1 MMKHFSLF
9 LVKKA
14 LKSRLNIIIVAL
26 LAIVISIAFYMN
38 SRTAQK
44 LSLES
49 QIQSSIVKNE
59 QLIKENEDKLS
70 QTIDSESEEYQS
82 TKKNLELNQNQLEE
96 RKYILSLLEQQKW
109 KEAYALQAKYEEK
122 SFGRISKEPYSSAE
136 LKRAVYREW
145 KVYEALY
152 PLNIKAH
159 LLDFPT
165 YGIDQVVW
173 TLTIIIPTLFLI
185 SIIFMLTQLFT
196 DRFKDNLDTAKLLP
210 FSKVKF
216 AISSLGVGIGYVSI
230 VFLLICAISLFLG
243 LFNQG
248 LGTLEYPY
256 PIFDVAKQ
264 EIVLVKI
271 QDILFRSLALEFLVF
286 IVIVEV
292 VYLIS
297 FFFKQKTVALFISLI
312 SIGGLV
318 FGINVI
324 EPLQRVAHIIPFT
337 YLRSV
342 EILTGRLPQN
352 IQNAQLSGSMGLT
365 IIPIIM
371 IILFICIL
379 LLEKMKGLSIKN
391 FSNKL

>member
-1 MMKHFSLF
+1 MKHFSLF
-9 LVKKA
+9 LIKKA
-14 LKSRLNIIIVAL
+14 LKSRLNVIIVAL
-26 LAIVISIAFYMN
+26 LAIVISIAFYLN
-38 SRTAQK
+38 SRTAQS

-49 QIQSSIVKNE
+49 QLQSSIAKNE
-59 QLIKENEDKLS
+59 QLIKENEDNLAKE
-70 QTIDSESEEYQS
+70 TDSESEKYQF
-82 TKKNLELNQNQLEE
+82 TKNNLELNQNQLEK
-96 RKYILSLLEQQKW
+96 RKEILSLLEQQKW

-122 SFGRISKEPYSSAE
+122 IFGIISKEAHSSSE
-136 LKRAVYREW
+136 LKQAVYREW

-159 LLDFPT
+159 HLDFPT

-173 TLTIIIPTLFLI
+173 ILTTIIPTLFLI

-196 DRFKDNLDTAKLLP
+196 DRFKGNLDTAKLLP

-216 AISSLGVGIGYVSI
+216 AISSLGVGVGYVTI
-230 VFLLICAISLFLG
+230 VFIVICTISLFLG

-248 LGTLEYPY
+248 LGTLEYPF
-256 PIFDVAKQ
+256 PIFDLVKQ
-264 EIVLVKI
+264 EIVIVKI

-379 LLEKMKGLSIKN
+379 LLEKMNGLSIKN

>member
-1 MMKHFSLF
+1 MKHFSLF
-9 LVKKA
+9 LVKKVF
-14 LKSRLNIIIVAL
+14 KSRLNVIIVAL

-49 QIQSSIVKNE
+49 ELQSSIAKNE
-59 QLIKENEDKLS
+59 QLIKENEDNLARM
-70 QTIDSESEEYQS
+70 TDSESEKYQF
-82 TKKNLELNQNQLEE
+82 TKNNLELNQNQLEK
-96 RKYILSLLEQQKW
+96 RKEILSLLEQQKW
-109 KEAYALQAKYEEK
+109 KEAYALQAKYVEK
-122 SFGRISKEPYSSAE
+122 SFGRISKESYTSSE
-136 LKRAVYREW
+136 FKQAVYREW
-145 KVYEALY
+145 KVYEALS

-159 LLDFPT
+159 HLDFPT

-173 TLTIIIPTLFLI
+173 TLTTIIPTLFLI

-196 DRFKDNLDTAKLLP
+196 DRFKGNLDTAKLLP

-216 AISSLGVGIGYVSI
+216 TISSLGVGVVYVMAVFIAICGISI
-230 VFLLICAISLFLG
+230 ILG
-243 LFNQG
+243 VFNQG
-248 LGTLEYPY
+248 LGTLEYPF
-256 PIFDVAKQ
+256 PIFDLVKQ
-264 EIVLVKI
+264 EIVIVKI

-297 FFFKQKTVALFISLI
+297 FFFKQKTVSLFISLI
-312 SIGGLV
+312 SIVGFV
-318 FGINVI
+318 FGINAI
-324 EPLQRVAHIIPFT
+324 QPLQKVAHIIPFT

-342 EILTGRLPQN
+342 EVLTGRLPQN

-379 LLEKMKGLSIKN
+379 LLEKMNGLSIKN
-391 FSNKL
+391 FSNK

>member
-1 MMKHFSLF
+1 MKHFSLF
-9 LVKKA
+9 LVKKVF
-14 LKSRLNIIIVAL
+14 KSRLNVIIVAL

-49 QIQSSIVKNE
+49 ELQSSIAKNE
-59 QLIKENEDKLS
+59 QLIKENEDNLARM
-70 QTIDSESEEYQS
+70 TDSESEKYQF
-82 TKKNLELNQNQLEE
+82 TKNNLELNQNQLEK
-96 RKYILSLLEQQKW
+96 RKEILSLLEQQKW
-109 KEAYALQAKYEEK
+109 KEAYYLQAKYEEK
-122 SFGRISKEPYSSAE
+122 SFGRISKEAHSSAE
-136 LKRAVYREW
+136 LKQAVYSEW

-159 LLDFPT
+159 HLDFPT

-173 TLTIIIPTLFLI
+173 TLTTIIPTLFLI

-196 DRFKDNLDTAKLLP
+196 DRFKGNLDNAKLLP

-216 AISSLGVGIGYVSI
+216 AISSLGVGVVYVMAVFIAICGISI
-230 VFLLICAISLFLG
+230 ILG
-243 LFNQG
+243 VFNQG
-248 LGTLEYPY
+248 LGTLEYPF
-256 PIFDVAKQ
+256 PIFDLVKQ
-264 EIVLVKI
+264 EIVIVKI

-365 IIPIIM
+365 IMPIIM

-379 LLEKMKGLSIKN
+379 LLEKMNGLSIKN
-391 FSNKL
+391 FSNK

>member
-1 MMKHFSLF
+1 MKHFSLF
-9 LVKKA
+9 LVKKVF
-14 LKSRLNIIIVAL
+14 KSRLNVIIVAL

-49 QIQSSIVKNE
+49 QIQSSFVKNE

-70 QTIDSESEEYQS
+70 QMTDTESEEYQFI
-82 TKKNLELNQNQLEE
+82 KKNLELKQNQLEE
-96 RKYILSLLEQQKW
+96 RKHILSLLEQQKW
-109 KEAYALQAKYEEK
+109 EEAYALQAKYEEK
-122 SFGRISKEPYSSAE
+122 YFGIISKESYASSE
-136 LKRAVYREW
+136 YKRAVYREW

-173 TLTIIIPTLFLI
+173 TLTTIIPTLFLI

-264 EIVLVKI
+264 EIVIVKI
-271 QDILFRSLALEFLVF
+271 QNILLESLGLEFLVF

-312 SIGGLV
+312 LIVGFV

-342 EILTGRLPQN
+342 EVLTGRLPQN

-379 LLEKMKGLSIKN
+379 LLEKMNGLSIKN
-391 FSNKL
+391 FSNK

>member
-1 MMKHFSLF
+1 MKHFSLF
-9 LVKKA
+9 LVKKVF
-14 LKSRLNIIIVAL
+14 KSRLNVIIVAL

-38 SRTAQK
+38 SRTAQS
-44 LSLES
+44 LSLEN
-49 QIQSSIVKNE
+49 QLQSRIVENE
-59 QLIKENEDKLS
+59 QMIKENEDTLS
-70 QTIDSESEEYQS
+70 KETDSESEKYQF
-82 TKKNLELNQNQLEE
+82 TKKNLELKQNQLEE
-96 RKYILSLLEQQKW
+96 RKHILSSLEQQKW
-109 KEAYALQAKYEEK
+109 KEAYYLQAKYEENI
-122 SFGRISKEPYSSAE
+122 FGIISKEAHSSAE
-136 LKRAVYREW
+136 LKQAVYREW

-159 LLDFPT
+159 HLDFPT

-173 TLTIIIPTLFLI
+173 ILTTIIPTLFLI

-196 DRFKDNLDTAKLLP
+196 DRFKGNLDTAKLLP

-216 AISSLGVGIGYVSI
+216 AISSLGVGVVYVMAVFIAICGISI
-230 VFLLICAISLFLG
+230 ILG
-243 LFNQG
+243 VFNQG
-248 LGTLEYPY
+248 LGTLEYPF
-256 PIFDVAKQ
+256 PIFDLVKQ
-264 EIVLVKI
+264 EIVIVKI

-297 FFFKQKTVALFISLI
+297 FFFKQKTVSLFISLI
-312 SIGGLV
+312 SIVGFV
-318 FGINVI
+318 FGINAI
-324 EPLQRVAHIIPFT
+324 QPLQKVAHIIPFT

-379 LLEKMKGLSIKN
+379 LLEKMNGLSIKN
-391 FSNKL
+391 FSNK

>member
-1 MMKHFSLF
+1 MKHFSLF

-14 LKSRLNIIIVAL
+14 LKSRLNVIIVVL
-26 LAIVISIAFYMN
+26 LTIVISIAFYMN
-38 SRTAQK
+38 SRTAQS
-44 LSLES
+44 LSLEN
-49 QIQSSIVKNE
+49 QLQSRIVENE
-59 QLIKENEDKLS
+59 QMIKENEDKLS
-70 QTIDSESEEYQS
+70 QTTDTESEEYQF
-82 TKKNLELNQNQLEE
+82 TKKNLELKQNQLEE
-96 RKYILSLLEQQKW
+96 RKEILSLLEQQKW
-109 KEAYALQAKYEEK
+109 EEAYYLQAKYEEK
-122 SFGRISKEPYSSAE
+122 IFGIISKEAHSSAE
-136 LKRAVYREW
+136 LKQAVYREW
-145 KVYEALY
+145 KVYEALS

-159 LLDFPT
+159 HLGFPT

-173 TLTIIIPTLFLI
+173 TLTTIIPTLFLI
-185 SIIFMLTQLFT
+185 SIIFILTQLFT

-216 AISSLGVGIGYVSI
+216 AISNLGVGIVYVMV
-230 VFLLICAISLFLG
+230 VFLAICGISLILG
-243 LFNQG
+243 IFNQG
-248 LGTLEYPY
+248 LGTLEYPF
-256 PIFDVAKQ
+256 PIFDLVKQ
-264 EIVLVKI
+264 EIVIVKI

-379 LLEKMKGLSIKN
+379 LLEKMNGLSIKN

>member
-1 MMKHFSLF
+1 MKHFSLF

-14 LKSRLNIIIVAL
+14 LKSRLNVIIVVL
-26 LAIVISIAFYMN
+26 LTIVISIAFYMN
-38 SRTAQK
+38 SRTAK
-44 LSLES
+44 NLSLES
-49 QIQSSIVKNE
+49 QIQSSIVENE
-59 QLIKENEDKLS
+59 QIIKENEDTLS
-70 QTIDSESEEYQS
+70 KETDSESEKYQFI
-82 TKKNLELNQNQLEE
+82 KKNLELKQNQLEE
-96 RKYILSLLEQQKW
+96 RKHILSLLEQQKW
-109 KEAYALQAKYEEK
+109 EEAYALQAKYEEK
-122 SFGRISKEPYSSAE
+122 YFGIISKESYASSE
-136 LKRAVYREW
+136 YKQAVYREW

-152 PLNIKAH
+152 PLNTKAH

-173 TLTIIIPTLFLI
+173 TLTTIIPTLFLI
-185 SIIFMLTQLFT
+185 SIIFILTQLFT
-196 DRFKDNLDTAKLLP
+196 DRFKGNLDTAKLLP

-216 AISSLGVGIGYVSI
+216 AISSFGVGVGYVTI
-230 VFLLICAISLFLG
+230 VFLVICAISLFLG

-264 EIVLVKI
+264 EIVIVKI
-271 QDILFRSLALEFLVF
+271 QNILLESLALEFLVF

-312 SIGGLV
+312 LIVGFV

-342 EILTGRLPQN
+342 EVLTGRLPQN
-352 IQNAQLSGSMGLT
+352 IQNAQLSGSMG
-365 IIPIIM
+365 IIVLPILI
-371 IILFICIL
+371 IILFVFIL
-379 LLEKMKGLSIKN
+379 LLEKVNG
-391 FSNKL
+391 FSFKKVSNQ

>member
-1 MMKHFSLF
+1 MKHFSLF
-9 LVKKA
+9 LVKKVF
-14 LKSRLNIIIVAL
+14 KSRLNVIIVAL

-38 SRTAQK
+38 SRTAQS
-44 LSLES
+44 LSLEN
-49 QIQSSIVKNE
+49 QLQSRIVENE
-59 QLIKENEDKLS
+59 QMIKENEDKLS
-70 QTIDSESEEYQS
+70 QTTDTESEEYQF
-82 TKKNLELNQNQLEE
+82 TKKNLELKQNQLEE
-96 RKYILSLLEQQKW
+96 RKHILSSLEQQKW
-109 KEAYALQAKYEEK
+109 EEAYYLQAKYEEK
-122 SFGRISKEPYSSAE
+122 IFGIISKESYASSE
-136 LKRAVYREW
+136 YKQAVYREW

-159 LLDFPT
+159 HLDFPT

-173 TLTIIIPTLFLI
+173 TLTTIIPTLFLI

-196 DRFKDNLDTAKLLP
+196 DRFKGSLDTAKLLP

-216 AISSLGVGIGYVSI
+216 AISSLGVGVVYVMG
-230 VFLLICAISLFLG
+230 VFLAICVISLILG
-243 LFNQG
+243 IFNQG

-264 EIVLVKI
+264 EIVIVKI
-271 QDILFRSLALEFLVF
+271 QNILLESLALEFLVF

-312 SIGGLV
+312 SIVGFV
-318 FGINVI
+318 FGINAI
-324 EPLQRVAHIIPFT
+324 QPLQKVAHIIPFT

-379 LLEKMKGLSIKN
+379 LLEKMNGLSIKN
-391 FSNKL
+391 FSNK

>member
-1 MMKHFSLF
+1 MKHFSLF

-14 LKSRLNIIIVAL
+14 LKSRLNVIIVVL
-26 LAIVISIAFYMN
+26 LTIVISIAFYMN
-38 SRTAQK
+38 SRTAQS

-49 QIQSSIVKNE
+49 QLQSIIVENE
-59 QLIKENEDKLS
+59 QMIKENEDTLS
-70 QTIDSESEEYQS
+70 KETDSESEKYQFI
-82 TKKNLELNQNQLEE
+82 KKNLELKQNQLEE
-96 RKYILSLLEQQKW
+96 RKHILSLLEQQKW
-109 KEAYALQAKYEEK
+109 EEAYYLQAKYEEK
-122 SFGRISKEPYSSAE
+122 NFGILSKESYASSE
-136 LKRAVYREW
+136 FKQAVYREW
-145 KVYEALY
+145 KVYEALS

-173 TLTIIIPTLFLI
+173 TLTTIIPTLFLI

-196 DRFKDNLDTAKLLP
+196 DRFKGNLDTAKLLP

-216 AISSLGVGIGYVSI
+216 AISSLGVGIVYIMG
-230 VFLLICAISLFLG
+230 VFLAICGISLILG
-243 LFNQG
+243 IFNQG

-256 PIFDVAKQ
+256 PIFDLVKQ
-264 EIVLVKI
+264 EIVIVKI
-271 QDILFRSLALEFLVF
+271 QDILFKSLALEFLVF

-297 FFFKQKTVALFISLI
+297 LFFKQKTVSLFISLI

-324 EPLQRVAHIIPFT
+324 EPLQKVAHIIPFT

-342 EILTGRLPQN
+342 EVLTGRLPQN
-352 IQNAQLSGSMGLT
+352 IQNVQLSGSMGLT
-365 IIPIIM
+365 VMPIFIL
-371 IILFICIL
+371 ILFVCIL
-379 LLEKMKGLSIKN
+379 LLEKINGLSVKN
-391 FSNKL
+391 IYNK

>member
-1 MMKHFSLF
+1 MKHFSLF
-9 LVKKA
+9 LVKKVF
-14 LKSRLNIIIVAL
+14 KSRLNVIIVAL

-49 QIQSSIVKNE
+49 QLQSNIVENE
-59 QLIKENEDKLS
+59 QMIKENEDTLS
-70 QTIDSESEEYQS
+70 KETDSESEKYQF
-82 TKKNLELNQNQLEE
+82 TKKNLELKQNQLEE
-96 RKYILSLLEQQKW
+96 RKHILSSLEQQKW
-109 KEAYALQAKYEEK
+109 EEAYYLQAKYEEK
-122 SFGRISKEPYSSAE
+122 NFGIISKESYASSE
-136 LKRAVYREW
+136 FKQAVYREW

-159 LLDFPT
+159 HLDFPT

-173 TLTIIIPTLFLI
+173 TLTTIIPTLFLI

-196 DRFKDNLDTAKLLP
+196 DRFKGSLDTAKLLP

-216 AISSLGVGIGYVSI
+216 AISSLGVGVVYVMG
-230 VFLLICAISLFLG
+230 VFLAICVISLILG
-243 LFNQG
+243 IFNQG

-264 EIVLVKI
+264 EIVIVKI
-271 QDILFRSLALEFLVF
+271 QNILLESLALEFLVF

-312 SIGGLV
+312 SIVGFV
-318 FGINVI
+318 FGINAI
-324 EPLQRVAHIIPFT
+324 QPLQKVAHIIPFT

-342 EILTGRLPQN
+342 EVLTGRLPQN

-379 LLEKMKGLSIKN
+379 LLEKMNGLSIKN
-391 FSNKL
+391 FSNK

>member
-1 MMKHFSLF
+1 MKHFSLF

-14 LKSRLNIIIVAL
+14 FKSRLNVIIFGL
-26 LAIVISIAFYMN
+26 LAIVISIAFYLN
-38 SRTAQK
+38 SRTAQN

-49 QIQSSIVKNE
+49 QLQSNIVKDE
-59 QLIKENEDKLS
+59 QMIKENEDTLS
-70 QTIDSESEEYQS
+70 KETDSESEKYQF
-82 TKKNLELNQNQLEE
+82 TKNNLELNQNKLEK
-96 RKYILSLLEQQKW
+96 RKEILSLLEQQKW
-109 KEAYALQAKYEEK
+109 KEAYYLQAKYEEK
-122 SFGRISKEPYSSAE
+122 IFGIISKEAHSSSE
-136 LKRAVYREW
+136 LKQAVYREW

-165 YGIDQVVW
+165 YSIDQVVW
-173 TLTIIIPTLFLI
+173 TLTTIIPTLFLI
-185 SIIFMLTQLFT
+185 SIIFILTQLFT
-196 DRFKDNLDTAKLLP
+196 DRFKGNLDTAKLLP

-216 AISSLGVGIGYVSI
+216 AISSLGVGVVYVMAVFIAICGISI
-230 VFLLICAISLFLG
+230 ILG
-243 LFNQG
+243 VFNQG
-248 LGTLEYPY
+248 LGTLEYPF
-256 PIFDVAKQ
+256 PIFDLVKQ
-264 EIVLVKI
+264 EIVIVKI
-271 QDILFRSLALEFLVF
+271 QDILFRSIVLEFLVF

-297 FFFKQKTVALFISLI
+297 FFFKQKTVSLSISLI
-312 SIGGLV
+312 SIVGFV

-324 EPLQRVAHIIPFT
+324 EPLQKVAHIIPFT

-352 IQNAQLSGSMGLT
+352 IHNAQLSGSMGLT

>member
-1 MMKHFSLF
+1 MKHFSLF
-9 LVKKA
+9 LVKKVF
-14 LKSRLNIIIVAL
+14 KSRLNVIIVAL

-49 QIQSSIVKNE
+49 QLQSRIAENE
-59 QLIKENEDKLS
+59 QLIKENEDNLAKM
-70 QTIDSESEEYQS
+70 TDSESEKYQF
-82 TKKNLELNQNQLEE
+82 TKTNLELNQNQLEK
-96 RKYILSLLEQQKW
+96 RKEILSLLEQQKW
-109 KEAYALQAKYEEK
+109 EEAYYLQAKYEEK
-122 SFGRISKEPYSSAE
+122 IFGRISKEAHSSAE
-136 LKRAVYREW
+136 LKQAVYSEW

-159 LLDFPT
+159 HLDFPT

-173 TLTIIIPTLFLI
+173 ILTTIIPTLFLI

-196 DRFKDNLDTAKLLP
+196 DRFKGNLDTAKLLP

-216 AISSLGVGIGYVSI
+216 AISSLGVGVVYVMAVFIAICGISI
-230 VFLLICAISLFLG
+230 ILG
-243 LFNQG
+243 VFNQG
-248 LGTLEYPY
+248 LGTLEYPF
-256 PIFDVAKQ
+256 PIFDLVKQ
-264 EIVLVKI
+264 EIVIVKI

-297 FFFKQKTVALFISLI
+297 FFFKQKTVSLFISLI
-312 SIGGLV
+312 SIVGFV
-318 FGINVI
+318 FGINAI
-324 EPLQRVAHIIPFT
+324 QPLQKVAHIIPFT

-379 LLEKMKGLSIKN
+379 LLEKMNGLSIKN
-391 FSNKL
+391 FSNK

>member
-1 MMKHFSLF
+1 MKHFSLF

-14 LKSRLNIIIVAL
+14 LKSRLNVIIVVL
-26 LAIVISIAFYMN
+26 LTIVISIAFYMN

-49 QIQSSIVKNE
+49 QLQSRIAENE
-59 QLIKENEDKLS
+59 QLIKENEDNLAKM
-70 QTIDSESEEYQS
+70 TDSESEKYQF
-82 TKKNLELNQNQLEE
+82 TKNNLELNQNQLEE
-96 RKYILSLLEQQKW
+96 RKHILSLLEQQKW
-109 KEAYALQAKYEEK
+109 EEAYYLQAKYEEK
-122 SFGRISKEPYSSAE
+122 IFGIISKEAHSSAE
-136 LKRAVYREW
+136 LKQAVYREW
-145 KVYEALY
+145 KVYEALS

-159 LLDFPT
+159 HLDFPT

-173 TLTIIIPTLFLI
+173 TLTTIIPTLFLI

-196 DRFKDNLDTAKLLP
+196 DRFKGNLDTAKFLP

-216 AISSLGVGIGYVSI
+216 AISSFGVGVGYVTI
-230 VFLLICAISLFLG
+230 VFLVICAISLFLG

-256 PIFDVAKQ
+256 PIFDIAKQ
-264 EIVLVKI
+264 EIVIVKI
-271 QDILFRSLALEFLVF
+271 QNILLESLALELLVF

-312 SIGGLV
+312 LIVGFV

-342 EILTGRLPQN
+342 EVLTGSLPQN
-352 IQNAQLSGSMGLT
+352 IHNAQLSGSMG
-365 IIPIIM
+365 IIIIHIIIM
-371 IILFICIL
+371 ILFSCIL
-379 LLEKMKGLSIKN
+379 LLEKINGFSIKK
-391 FSNKL
+391 FSNK

>member
-1 MMKHFSLF
+1 MKHFSLF

-14 LKSRLNIIIVAL
+14 FKSRLNVIIVAML
-26 LAIVISIAFYMN
+26 VIVISVAFYLN
-38 SRTAQK
+38 SRTAQN

-49 QIQSSIVKNE
+49 QLQSSIAQNE
-59 QLIKENEDKLS
+59 QMIKENEDNLAKM
-70 QTIDSESEEYQS
+70 TDSESEKYQV
-82 TKKNLELNQNQLEE
+82 TKNNLELNQNKLEK
-96 RKYILSLLEQQKW
+96 RKEILSLLEQQKW
-109 KEAYALQAKYEEK
+109 NEAYYLQAKYEEK
-122 SFGRISKEPYSSAE
+122 IFGRISKEAHSSAK
-136 LKRAVYREW
+136 LKQAVYSEW

-159 LLDFPT
+159 HLDFPT

-173 TLTIIIPTLFLI
+173 ILTTIIPTLFLI

-196 DRFKDNLDTAKLLP
+196 DRFKGNLDTAKLLP

-216 AISSLGVGIGYVSI
+216 AISSLGVGVVYVIAVFIAICGISI
-230 VFLLICAISLFLG
+230 ILG
-243 LFNQG
+243 VFNQG
-248 LGTLEYPY
+248 LGTLEYPF
-256 PIFDVAKQ
+256 PIFDLVKQ
-264 EIVLVKI
+264 EIVIVKI

-297 FFFKQKTVALFISLI
+297 FFFKQKTVSLFISLI
-312 SIGGLV
+312 SIVGFV
-318 FGINVI
+318 FGINAI
-324 EPLQRVAHIIPFT
+324 QPLQKVAHIIPFT

-379 LLEKMKGLSIKN
+379 LLEKMNGLSIKN
-391 FSNKL
+391 FSNK

>member
-1 MMKHFSLF
+1 MP
-9 LVKKA
+9 
-14 LKSRLNIIIVAL
+14 
-26 LAIVISIAFYMN
+26 
-38 SRTAQK
+38 
-44 LSLES
+44 
-49 QIQSSIVKNE
+49 KNE
-59 QLIKENEDKLS
+59 QLIKENEDNLAKI
-70 QTIDSESEEYQS
+70 TESESEKYQF
-82 TKKNLELNQNQLEE
+82 TKNNLELNQNQLEK
-96 RKYILSLLEQQKW
+96 RKEILSLLEQQKW
-109 KEAYALQAKYEEK
+109 KEAYDLQAKNEEK
-122 SFGRISKEPYSSAE
+122 NFGRISKEAHSSAE
-136 LKRAVYREW
+136 LKQAAYREW
-145 KVYEALY
+145 KVYEALS

-159 LLDFPT
+159 HLGFPT

-173 TLTIIIPTLFLI
+173 TLSTIIPTLFLI
-185 SIIFMLTQLFT
+185 SIVFMLTQLFT
-196 DRFKDNLDTAKLLP
+196 DRFKGKLDTTKLLP

-216 AISSLGVGIGYVSI
+216 AISSFGVGVGYVSI
-230 VFLLICAISLFLG
+230 VFLVICAISLFLG

-248 LGTLEYPY
+248 IGTLEYPY

-264 EIVLVKI
+264 EIVIVKI
-271 QDILFRSLALEFLVF
+271 QNILLESLALEFLVF

-312 SIGGLV
+312 LIVGFV

-342 EILTGRLPQN
+342 EVLTGSLPQN

-379 LLEKMKGLSIKN
+379 LLEKINGLSIKN
-391 FSNKL
+391 FSNK

>member
-14 LKSRLNIIIVAL
+14 LKSRLNVIIVAL
-26 LAIVISIAFYMN
+26 LVIVISIAFYLN
-38 SRTAQK
+38 SKTAQT

-49 QIQSSIVKNE
+49 QLQSRIAQNE
-59 QLIKENEDKLS
+59 QLIKENKDKLS
-70 QTIDSESEEYQS
+70 QITDTESEEYQF
-82 TKKNLELNQNQLEE
+82 TKNNLELKQNQLEE
-96 RKYILSLLEQQKW
+96 TKQILSFLEQQKW
-109 KEAYALQAKYEEK
+109 KEAYDLQAKYEK
-122 SFGRISKEPYSSAE
+122 KNFGIISKASYASSE
-136 LKRAVYREW
+136 FKQAVYREW
-145 KVYEALY
+145 KVYEALS

-159 LLDFPT
+159 HLDFPT

-173 TLTIIIPTLFLI
+173 TLVTIIPTLFLV

-196 DRFKDNLDTAKLLP
+196 DRFKGNLDTAKLLP

-216 AISSLGVGIGYVSI
+216 AISSFGVGVGYVSI
-230 VFLLICAISLFLG
+230 VFLVICAISLFLG

-248 LGTLEYPY
+248 LGTLEYPF
-256 PIFDVAKQ
+256 PIFDLVKQ
-264 EIVLVKI
+264 EIVIVKI

-297 FFFKQKTVALFISLI
+297 FFFKQKTVALFILLI

-342 EILTGRLPQN
+342 EVLTGSLPQN
-352 IQNAQLSGSMGLT
+352 IHNAQLSGSMG
-365 IIPIIM
+365 IIVLPILI
-371 IILFICIL
+371 IILFVFIL
-379 LLEKMKGLSIKN
+379 LLEKVNGLSVKN
-391 FSNKL
+391 ISSK

>member
-1 MMKHFSLF
+1 MKHFSLF
-9 LVKKA
+9 LVKKVF
-14 LKSRLNIIIVAL
+14 KSRLNVIIVPL

-49 QIQSSIVKNE
+49 ELQSSIAKNE
-59 QLIKENEDKLS
+59 QLIKENEDNLAKM
-70 QTIDSESEEYQS
+70 TDSESEKYQF
-82 TKKNLELNQNQLEE
+82 TKNNLELSQNQLEK
-96 RKYILSLLEQQKW
+96 RKEILSLLEQQKW
-109 KEAYALQAKYEEK
+109 KEAYALQAKHEEK
-122 SFGRISKEPYSSAE
+122 TFGIVSKEAHSSAE
-136 LKRAVYREW
+136 LKQAVYREW

-159 LLDFPT
+159 HLDFPT

-173 TLTIIIPTLFLI
+173 TLTTIIPTLFLI

-196 DRFKDNLDTAKLLP
+196 DRFKGNLDTAKLLP

-216 AISSLGVGIGYVSI
+216 AISSFGVGVGYVSI
-230 VFLLICAISLFLG
+230 VFLVICAISLFLG

-264 EIVLVKI
+264 EIVIVKI
-271 QDILFRSLALEFLVF
+271 QNILLESLVLEFLVF

-297 FFFKQKTVALFISLI
+297 FFFKQKTVSLFISLI
-312 SIGGLV
+312 LIVGFV

-324 EPLQRVAHIIPFT
+324 EPLQKVAHIIPFT

-342 EILTGRLPQN
+342 EVLTGSLPQN
-352 IQNAQLSGSMGLT
+352 IHNAQLSGSMG
-365 IIPIIM
+365 IIVLPILI
-371 IILFICIL
+371 IILFVFIL
-379 LLEKMKGLSIKN
+379 LLEKVNG
-391 FSNKL
+391 FSFKKVSNQ

>member
-14 LKSRLNIIIVAL
+14 LKSRLNVIIVAL

-49 QIQSSIVKNE
+49 QIQSSIVEKE

-70 QTIDSESEEYQS
+70 QTTDTESEEYQS
-82 TKKNLELNQNQLEE
+82 TKKNLELKQNQLEE
-96 RKYILSLLEQQKW
+96 RKHILSLLKQQNW
-109 KEAYALQAKYEEK
+109 KEAYNLQAKHEEK
-122 SFGRISKEPYSSAE
+122 TFGIISKEAHSSAE
-136 LKRAVYREW
+136 LKQAVYREW

-165 YGIDQVVW
+165 YGIDHVVW
-173 TLTIIIPTLFLI
+173 TLTTIIPTLFLI

-216 AISSLGVGIGYVSI
+216 AISSLGVGVGYVSI

-248 LGTLEYPY
+248 LGTFEYPY

-264 EIVLVKI
+264 EIVIVKI
-271 QDILFRSLALEFLVF
+271 QNILLESLALEFLVF

-312 SIGGLV
+312 LIVGFV

-352 IQNAQLSGSMGLT
+352 IQNAQLSGSMG
-365 IIPIIM
+365 IIVLPILI
-371 IILFICIL
+371 IILFVFIL
-379 LLEKMKGLSIKN
+379 LLEKVNG
-391 FSNKL
+391 FSFKKVSN

>member
-1 MMKHFSLF
+1 MKHFSLF

-14 LKSRLNIIIVAL
+14 LKSRLNVIIVAL
-26 LAIVISIAFYMN
+26 LAIVISIAFYLN
-38 SRTAQK
+38 GRTAQS

-49 QIQSSIVKNE
+49 QLQSSIAKNE
-59 QLIKENEDKLS
+59 QMIKENEDTLS
-70 QTIDSESEEYQS
+70 KETDSESEKYQF
-82 TKKNLELNQNQLEE
+82 TKNNLELNQNQLEK
-96 RKYILSLLEQQKW
+96 RKEILSLLEQQKW

-122 SFGRISKEPYSSAE
+122 SFGRISKEAHSSAE

-145 KVYEALY
+145 KIYEALS

-173 TLTIIIPTLFLI
+173 TLTTIIPTLFLI

-196 DRFKDNLDTAKLLP
+196 DRFKGNLDTAKLLP

-216 AISSLGVGIGYVSI
+216 AISSFGVGVGYVSI
-230 VFLLICAISLFLG
+230 VFLVICAISLFLG

-264 EIVLVKI
+264 EIVIVKI
-271 QDILFRSLALEFLVF
+271 QNILLESLALEFLVF

-297 FFFKQKTVALFISLI
+297 FFFKQKTVSLFISLI
-312 SIGGLV
+312 LIVGFV

-324 EPLQRVAHIIPFT
+324 EPLQKVAHIIPFT

-342 EILTGRLPQN
+342 EALTGRLPQN
-352 IQNAQLSGSMGLT
+352 IQNVQLSGSMGLT
-365 IIPIIM
+365 VMPIFIL
-371 IILFICIL
+371 ILFVCIL
-379 LLEKMKGLSIKN
+379 LLEKINALSEKN
-391 FSNKL
+391 IYNK

>member
-1 MMKHFSLF
+1 MKHFSLF

-14 LKSRLNIIIVAL
+14 LKSRLNVIIVAL

-70 QTIDSESEEYQS
+70 QTTDTESEEYQS
-82 TKKNLELNQNQLEE
+82 TKNNLDMNQNQLEE
-96 RKYILSLLEQQKW
+96 RKHILSLLEQQKW
-109 KEAYALQAKYEEK
+109 KEAYALQAKHEEK
-122 SFGRISKEPYSSAE
+122 TFGIVSKEAHSSAE
-136 LKRAVYREW
+136 LKQAVYREW
-145 KVYEALY
+145 KVYEALS

-159 LLDFPT
+159 HLGFPT

-173 TLTIIIPTLFLI
+173 TLGTIIPTLFLI

-196 DRFKDNLDTAKLLP
+196 DRFKGNLDTAKLLP

-216 AISSLGVGIGYVSI
+216 AISSFGVGVGYVTI
-230 VFLLICAISLFLG
+230 VFLVICAISLFLG

-264 EIVLVKI
+264 EIVIVKI
-271 QDILFRSLALEFLVF
+271 QNILLESLVLEFLVF

-312 SIGGLV
+312 LIVGFV

-342 EILTGRLPQN
+342 EVLTGSLPQN
-352 IQNAQLSGSMGLT
+352 IHNAQLSGSMG
-365 IIPIIM
+365 IIVLPILI
-371 IILFICIL
+371 IILFVFIL
-379 LLEKMKGLSIKN
+379 LLEKVNG
-391 FSNKL
+391 FSFKKVSNQ

>member
-1 MMKHFSLF
+1 MKHFSLF

-14 LKSRLNIIIVAL
+14 LKSRLNLIIVAL

-38 SRTAQK
+38 SRTAQN

-49 QIQSSIVKNE
+49 QLQSNIVKNE
-59 QLIKENEDKLS
+59 QMIKENEDTLS
-70 QTIDSESEEYQS
+70 KETDSESEKYQV
-82 TKKNLELNQNQLEE
+82 TKNNLEINQNQLEK
-96 RKYILSLLEQQKW
+96 RKEILSLLEQQKW

-122 SFGRISKEPYSSAE
+122 SFGIISKEAYSSAE
-136 LKRAVYREW
+136 LKQAVYREW
-145 KVYEALY
+145 KVYEALSS
-152 PLNIKAH
+152 LNIKAH
-159 LLDFPT
+159 HLDFPT

-173 TLTIIIPTLFLI
+173 TLGIIIPTLFLI

-196 DRFKDNLDTAKLLP
+196 DRFKGNLDTAKLLP

-216 AISSLGVGIGYVSI
+216 AISSLGVGVGYVTI
-230 VFLLICAISLFLG
+230 VFIVICTISLFLG

-256 PIFDVAKQ
+256 PIFDVVKQ
-264 EIVLVKI
+264 EIVIVKI
-271 QDILFRSLALEFLVF
+271 QDILLESLTLEFLVF

-297 FFFKQKTVALFISLI
+297 FFFKQKTVSLFISLI
-312 SIGGLV
+312 SIVGFV

-324 EPLQRVAHIIPFT
+324 EPLQKVAHIIPFT

-365 IIPIIM
+365 IMPIIM

-379 LLEKMKGLSIKN
+379 LLEKMNGLSIKN
-391 FSNKL
+391 FSNK

>member
-14 LKSRLNIIIVAL
+14 LKSRLNVIIVTL

-38 SRTAQK
+38 SRTAQS
-44 LSLES
+44 LSLEN
-49 QIQSSIVKNE
+49 QLQSRIVENE
-59 QLIKENEDKLS
+59 QMIKENEDTLS
-70 QTIDSESEEYQS
+70 KETDSESEKYQF
-82 TKKNLELNQNQLEE
+82 TKKNLELKQNQLEE
-96 RKYILSLLEQQKW
+96 RKHILSLLEQQKW
-109 KEAYALQAKYEEK
+109 KEAYYLQAKYEENI
-122 SFGRISKEPYSSAE
+122 FGIISKEAHSSAE
-136 LKRAVYREW
+136 LKQAVYREW

-159 LLDFPT
+159 HLDFPT

-173 TLTIIIPTLFLI
+173 ILTTIIPTLFLI

-196 DRFKDNLDTAKLLP
+196 DRFKGNLDTAKLLP

-216 AISSLGVGIGYVSI
+216 AISSLGVGVVYVMAVFIAICGISI
-230 VFLLICAISLFLG
+230 ILG
-243 LFNQG
+243 IFNQG
-248 LGTLEYPY
+248 LGTLEYPF
-256 PIFDVAKQ
+256 PIFDLVKQ
-264 EIVLVKI
+264 EIVIVKI

-312 SIGGLV
+312 SIVGFV

-324 EPLQRVAHIIPFT
+324 EPLQKVAHIIPFS

-342 EILTGRLPQN
+342 EVLTGRLPQN
-352 IQNAQLSGSMGLT
+352 IQNAQLNLSMGLT
-365 IIPIIM
+365 IIPMLI

-379 LLEKMKGLSIKN
+379 LLEKMNGLSVKI

>member
-1 MMKHFSLF
+1 MKHFSLF

-14 LKSRLNIIIVAL
+14 LKSRLNVIIVVL
-26 LAIVISIAFYMN
+26 LTIVISIAFYMN
-38 SRTAQK
+38 SRTAQS
-44 LSLES
+44 LSLEN
-49 QIQSSIVKNE
+49 QLQSRIVENE
-59 QLIKENEDKLS
+59 QMIKENEDKLS
-70 QTIDSESEEYQS
+70 QTTDTESEEYQF
-82 TKKNLELNQNQLEE
+82 TKKNLELKQNQLEE
-96 RKYILSLLEQQKW
+96 RKHILSLLEQQKW

-122 SFGRISKEPYSSAE
+122 SFGRISKEAHSSAE

-173 TLTIIIPTLFLI
+173 TLTTIIPTLFLI

-196 DRFKDNLDTAKLLP
+196 DRFKGNLDTAKLLP
-210 FSKVKF
+210 FLKVKF
-216 AISSLGVGIGYVSI
+216 AISNLGVGIVYVMV
-230 VFLLICAISLFLG
+230 VFLAICGISLILG
-243 LFNQG
+243 IFNQG
-248 LGTLEYPY
+248 LGTLEYPF
-256 PIFDVAKQ
+256 PIFDLVKQ
-264 EIVLVKI
+264 EIVIVKI

-379 LLEKMKGLSIKN
+379 FLEKMNG
-391 FSNKL
+391 FSFKKVSNE

>member
-14 LKSRLNIIIVAL
+14 LKSRLNVIIVAL

-70 QTIDSESEEYQS
+70 QTTDTESEEYQS
-82 TKKNLELNQNQLEE
+82 TKNNLDKNQNQLEE
-96 RKYILSLLEQQKW
+96 RKHILSLLEQQKW
-109 KEAYALQAKYEEK
+109 KEAYALQAKHEEK
-122 SFGRISKEPYSSAE
+122 TFGIVSKEAHSSAE
-136 LKRAVYREW
+136 LKQAVYREW
-145 KVYEALY
+145 KVYEALS

-159 LLDFPT
+159 HLGFPT

-173 TLTIIIPTLFLI
+173 TLGTIIPTLFLI

-196 DRFKDNLDTAKLLP
+196 DRFKGNLDTAKLLP

-216 AISSLGVGIGYVSI
+216 AISSFGVGVGYVTI
-230 VFLLICAISLFLG
+230 VFLVICAISLFLG

-264 EIVLVKI
+264 EIVIVKI
-271 QDILFRSLALEFLVF
+271 QNILLESLALEFLVF

-312 SIGGLV
+312 LIVGFV

-342 EILTGRLPQN
+342 EVLTGSLPQN
-352 IQNAQLSGSMGLT
+352 INNAQLSGSMG
-365 IIPIIM
+365 IIVLPILI
-371 IILFICIL
+371 IILFVFIL
-379 LLEKMKGLSIKN
+379 LLEKVNG
-391 FSNKL
+391 FSFKKVSNQ

>member
-1 MMKHFSLF
+1 MKHFSLF

-14 LKSRLNIIIVAL
+14 LKSRLNVIIVVL
-26 LAIVISIAFYMN
+26 LTIVISIAFYMN
-38 SRTAQK
+38 SRTAQS
-44 LSLES
+44 LSLEN
-49 QIQSSIVKNE
+49 QLQSRIVENE
-59 QLIKENEDKLS
+59 QMIKENEDKLS
-70 QTIDSESEEYQS
+70 QTTDTESEEYQF
-82 TKKNLELNQNQLEE
+82 TKKNLELKQNQLEE
-96 RKYILSLLEQQKW
+96 RKHILSLLEQQKW
-109 KEAYALQAKYEEK
+109 EEAYYLQAKYEEK
-122 SFGRISKEPYSSAE
+122 NFRIISKESYASSE
-136 LKRAVYREW
+136 FKQAVYREW

-159 LLDFPT
+159 HLDFPT

-173 TLTIIIPTLFLI
+173 TLTTIIPTLFLI

-216 AISSLGVGIGYVSI
+216 AISNLGVGIVYVMVI
-230 VFLLICAISLFLG
+230 FLAICGISLILG
-243 LFNQG
+243 VFNQG
-248 LGTLEYPY
+248 LGTLEYPF
-256 PIFDVAKQ
+256 PIFDLVKQ
-264 EIVLVKI
+264 EIVIVKI

-342 EILTGRLPQN
+342 EVLTGRLPQN

-365 IIPIIM
+365 IMPIIM

-379 LLEKMKGLSIKN
+379 LLEKMNGLSIKN
-391 FSNKL
+391 FSNK

>member
-1 MMKHFSLF
+1 MKHFSLF
-9 LVKKA
+9 LVKKVF
-14 LKSRLNIIIVAL
+14 KSRLNVIIVAL
-26 LAIVISIAFYMN
+26 LAIVISIAFYLN
-38 SRTAQK
+38 SRTAQN
-44 LSLES
+44 LSLEG
-49 QIQSSIVKNE
+49 QLQSNIVKDE
-59 QLIKENEDKLS
+59 QMIKENEDNLAKM
-70 QTIDSESEEYQS
+70 TDSESEKYQF
-82 TKKNLELNQNQLEE
+82 TKTNLELNQNQLEK
-96 RKYILSLLEQQKW
+96 RKEILSLLEQQKW
-109 KEAYALQAKYEEK
+109 EEAYYLQAKYEEK
-122 SFGRISKEPYSSAE
+122 IFGIISKEAHSSSE
-136 LKRAVYREW
+136 LKQAVYREW

-159 LLDFPT
+159 HLDFPT

-173 TLTIIIPTLFLI
+173 ILTTIIPTLFLI

-196 DRFKDNLDTAKLLP
+196 DRFKGNLDTAKLLP

-216 AISSLGVGIGYVSI
+216 AISNLGVGIVYVMV
-230 VFLLICAISLFLG
+230 VFLAICVISLILG
-243 LFNQG
+243 IFNQG
-248 LGTLEYPY
+248 LGTLEYPF
-256 PIFDVAKQ
+256 PIFDLVKQ
-264 EIVLVKI
+264 EIVIVKI

-337 YLRSV
+337 YLCSV

-379 LLEKMKGLSIKN
+379 LLEKMNGLSTKN
-391 FSNKL
+391 FSNK

>member
-9 LVKKA
+9 LVKQA
-14 LKSRLNIIIVAL
+14 LKSRLNVIIVAL

-38 SRTAQK
+38 SGTAQK

-59 QLIKENEDKLS
+59 QVIKENEDKLS
-70 QTIDSESEEYQS
+70 QTTDTESEEYQF
-82 TKKNLELNQNQLEE
+82 TKKNLELKQNQLEE
-96 RKYILSLLEQQKW
+96 RKHILSLLEQQKW

-122 SFGRISKEPYSSAE
+122 SFGRISKEAHSSAE

-145 KVYEALY
+145 KVYEALS

-159 LLDFPT
+159 HLGFPT

-173 TLTIIIPTLFLI
+173 TLTTIIPTLFLI

-196 DRFKDNLDTAKLLP
+196 DRFKGNLDTAKLLP

-216 AISSLGVGIGYVSI
+216 AISSFGVGVGYVTI
-230 VFLLICAISLFLG
+230 VFLVICAISLFLG
-243 LFNQG
+243 LLNQG

-256 PIFDVAKQ
+256 PIFDVVKQ
-264 EIVLVKI
+264 EIVIVKI
-271 QDILFRSLALEFLVF
+271 QNILLESLVLELLVF

-297 FFFKQKTVALFISLI
+297 FFFKQKTVSLFISLI
-312 SIGGLV
+312 LIVGFV

-342 EILTGRLPQN
+342 EVLTGSLPQN
-352 IQNAQLSGSMGLT
+352 IHNAQLSGSMG
-365 IIPIIM
+365 IIVLPILI
-371 IILFICIL
+371 IILFVFIL
-379 LLEKMKGLSIKN
+379 LLEKVNS
-391 FSNKL
+391 FSFKKVSNE

>member
-1 MMKHFSLF
+1 MKYFSLF

-14 LKSRLNIIIVAL
+14 LKSRLNVIIVVL

-38 SRTAQK
+38 SRTAK
-44 LSLES
+44 NLSLES
-49 QIQSSIVKNE
+49 QLQSIIVENE
-59 QLIKENEDKLS
+59 QIIKENEDTLS
-70 QTIDSESEEYQS
+70 KEKDSESEKYQFI
-82 TKKNLELNQNQLEE
+82 KKNLELKQNQLEE
-96 RKYILSLLEQQKW
+96 RKHILSLLEQQKW
-109 KEAYALQAKYEEK
+109 EEAYYLQAKYEEK
-122 SFGRISKEPYSSAE
+122 IFGIISKESYASSE
-136 LKRAVYREW
+136 YKQAVYREW
-145 KVYEALY
+145 KVYEALS

-173 TLTIIIPTLFLI
+173 TLTTIIPTLFLI

-196 DRFKDNLDTAKLLP
+196 DRFKGNLDTAKLLP

-216 AISSLGVGIGYVSI
+216 AISSFGVGVGYVSI
-230 VFLLICAISLFLG
+230 VFLVLCAISLFLG

-264 EIVLVKI
+264 EIVIVKI
-271 QDILFRSLALEFLVF
+271 QNILLESLALEFLVF

-297 FFFKQKTVALFISLI
+297 FFFKQKTVSLFISLI
-312 SIGGLV
+312 SIVGFV

-342 EILTGRLPQN
+342 EVLTGRLPQN
-352 IQNAQLSGSMGLT
+352 IQNVQLSGSMGLT
-365 IIPIIM
+365 VIPIFIL
-371 IILFICIL
+371 ILFVCIL
-379 LLEKMKGLSIKN
+379 LLEKINGLSVKN
-391 FSNKL
+391 IYNK

>member
-1 MMKHFSLF
+1 MKHFSLF

-14 LKSRLNIIIVAL
+14 LKSRLNVIIVAL

-38 SRTAQK
+38 SKTAQK

-49 QIQSSIVKNE
+49 QIQSSIAKNE
-59 QLIKENEDKLS
+59 QLIKGNEDKLS
-70 QTIDSESEEYQS
+70 QTTDSESEEYQS

-96 RKYILSLLEQQKW
+96 RKHILSLLEQQKW
-109 KEAYALQAKYEEK
+109 KEAYYLQAKYEEK
-122 SFGRISKEPYSSAE
+122 SFGIISKEAYSSGE

-159 LLDFPT
+159 HLGFPT

-173 TLTIIIPTLFLI
+173 TLTTIIPTLFLI

-196 DRFKDNLDTAKLLP
+196 DRFKGNLDTAKLLP

-216 AISSLGVGIGYVSI
+216 AISSFGVGVGYVTI
-230 VFLLICAISLFLG
+230 VFLVICAISLFLG

-264 EIVLVKI
+264 EIVIVKI
-271 QDILFRSLALEFLVF
+271 QNILLESLALEFLVF

-297 FFFKQKTVALFISLI
+297 FFFKQKTVSLFISIILI
-312 SIGGLV
+312 VGFV

-324 EPLQRVAHIIPFT
+324 EPLQKVAHIIPFT

-342 EILTGRLPQN
+342 EVLTGSLPQN
-352 IQNAQLSGSMGLT
+352 IHNAQLSGSMG
-365 IIPIIM
+365 IIVLPILI
-371 IILFICIL
+371 IILFVFIL
-379 LLEKMKGLSIKN
+379 LLEKVNG
-391 FSNKL
+391 FSFKKVSNQ

>member
-38 SRTAQK
+38 SRTAQN

-49 QIQSSIVKNE
+49 QIQSSIVEKE
-59 QLIKENEDKLS
+59 QLIKENEDTLS
-70 QTIDSESEEYQS
+70 KETDSESEKYQFI
-82 TKKNLELNQNQLEE
+82 KKNLELKQNQLEE
-96 RKYILSLLEQQKW
+96 RKHILSLLEQQKW
-109 KEAYALQAKYEEK
+109 KEAYYLQAKYEEK
-122 SFGRISKEPYSSAE
+122 IFGIISKEAHSSSE
-136 LKRAVYREW
+136 LKQAVYREW

-159 LLDFPT
+159 HLDFPT

-173 TLTIIIPTLFLI
+173 ILTTIIPTLFLI

-196 DRFKDNLDTAKLLP
+196 DRFKGNLDTAKLLP

-216 AISSLGVGIGYVSI
+216 AISNLGVGIVYVMV
-230 VFLLICAISLFLG
+230 VFLAICVISLILG
-243 LFNQG
+243 IFNQG
-248 LGTLEYPY
+248 LGTLEYPF
-256 PIFDVAKQ
+256 PIFDLVKQ
-264 EIVLVKI
+264 EIVIVKI

-379 LLEKMKGLSIKN
+379 LLEKMNGLSTKN
-391 FSNKL
+391 FSNK